1 MKTYKQLPIPPDSAW
16 DRNKTTFNPYKLLDR
31 FIYTKFKYSWLHA
44 KWDKYIDDP
53 INNIRHGVINLWAW
67 FPTIWRSRRWD
78 NSFTLEILQ
87 KSLELQRKELVEANR
102 HQGVSDVNRYI
113 TLCLNLIE
121 RVNDDYY
128 HMEYSDYHESKFEF
142 IPCEDNPGYS
152 TLNDDIISE
161 NFDDYFKKYPL
172 SLRKVLE
179 KDPELIEDRKWLA
192 MNVGRYNQTKCQTLL
207 FKILDEK
214 IKHFWD

>member
-1 MKTYKQLPIPPDSAW
+1 MKIYKQLPIPEDSIW
-16 DRNKTTFNPYKLLDR
+16 SRKTYNPYTLLDR
-31 FIYTKFKYSWLHA
+31 LIYNKFKYSWLHA

-53 INNIRHGVINLWAW
+53 ITNIKHGVINLWAW
-67 FPTIWRSRRWD
+67 FPTIWKSRRWD
-78 NSFTLEILQ
+78 HGFTLEILQ
-87 KSLELQRKELVEANR
+87 KSLELQRKEIVEANR
-102 HQGVSDVNRYI
+102 HEGVSDVNRYI

-121 RVNDDYY
+121 RVNEDYY
-128 HMEYSDYHESKFEF
+128 QMEYSDYHESKFEF

-179 KDPELIEDRKWLA
+179 KEPELIEDRKWLA

-207 FKILDEK
+207 FKILNEK
-214 IKHFWD
+214 IQHFWD